1 LVPYRNHS
9 MANLTNESPSRAEQ
23 AIEAFQEADRV
34 DAKPRVGFGDDIVF
48 KLDAEYARTR
58 AYELLEPAGIVG
70 SRCGRGSDLG
80 PGVPRGADPE
90 LEVIVNTLERPNS
103 VGVGALVKVFL
114 RRGNQWLQ
122 PGAAN

>member
-1 LVPYRNHS
+1 MSKREHAS
-9 MANLTNESPSRAEQ
+9 GRRGEQ
-23 AIEAFQEADRV
+23 AIEAFQEADRI
-34 DAKPRVGFGDDIVF
+34 DAKPRVGFGDDVIF

-103 VGVGALVKVFL
+103 VGVGALVAVFL